1 MSKGGQCP
9 RAGPPRSGPGGW
21 GRGGR
26 RRPGKLGR
34 VAPRGDDSGLV
45 GARGNYWR
53 IVDLLGQHITLT
65 RSELGKALD
74 LSPTTV
80 SGVVKQL
87 IARGVVAEEPAARRL
102 ASQGRHAQR
111 LQLVGPDGPIGVI
124 AQSHDSL
131 AVAIAT
137 FQGHLKSV
145 FRLPAEWRSSP
156 SYSAKQGLQ
165 VLDGLLAGANLRRID
180 LSRLV
185 VGLPMPYP
193 SHQTAGGPWHS
204 HFTAADRRG
213 AGAGYEADVAHAVR
227 ELVGDLKCP
236 VSIENDANL
245 GALGEALFGAGR
257 GAESLAYVKLAHD
270 IGAGLVVRGRLFRG
284 ADGLA
289 GELAH
294 VPVDP
299 DGPPCPCGGRGHLCI
314 VAGPPLRKYFKDLRT
329 SVPEVAT
336 AAPDG
341 QTSYAL
347 PRQPAR
353 ALGFAL
359 AGFCAMFNPRA
370 LVLDGTCGDRMRGL
384 LETVAE
390 TLAVYCPLCGLD
402 LSRVLLGTLGA
413 DAELYG
419 AVALARNAYTED
431 LASQ

>member
-1 MSKGGQCP
+1 M
-9 RAGPPRSGPGGW
+9 
-21 GRGGR
+21 
-26 RRPGKLGR
+26 
-34 VAPRGDDSGLV
+34 

-53 IVDLLGQHITLT
+53 IVDLLGQRIRLS

-87 IARGVVAEEPAARRL
+87 VARGVVAEEPAARRL
-102 ASQGRHAQR
+102 ARQGRQAQR

-131 AVAIAT
+131 AVAVAT
-137 FQGHLKSV
+137 FQGDLKSV
-145 FRLPAEWRSSP
+145 FRVPTEWPSSP
-156 SYSAKQGLQ
+156 TYSARQGLQ
-165 VLDGLLAGANLRRID
+165 VLDGLLAGANMRRAD
-180 LSRLV
+180 LSRLI

-193 SHQTAGGPWHS
+193 SHQAAGEPWHS
-204 HFTAADRRG
+204 RFTAADDG
-213 AGAGYEADVAHAVR
+213 GTGAGYEADVIYAVR
-227 ELVGDLKCP
+227 DLDGDLNCP

-294 VPVDP
+294 VPVDR
-299 DGPPCPCGGRGHLCI
+299 DGPPCPCGGRGHLAV
-314 VAGPPLRKYFKDLRT
+314 VAGPPLRKYFEDLRT
-329 SVPEVAT
+329 SVSEIAA

-341 QTSYAL
+341 QTLYAV

-353 ALGFAL
+353 ALGLAL

-370 LVLDGTCGDRMRGL
+370 LILDGTCGEKMRGL

-390 TLAVYCPLCGLD
+390 TLEEYCPLCGLD
-402 LSRVLLGTLGA
+402 VSRVLLGSLGA

-419 AVALARNAYTED
+419 AVALARNAYIED